1 MNFLSEGLFIDAYW
15 IRELIYIESTL
26 PNKTWLKSNTT
37 EREVVDHYLKDS
49 IQNKTDKQE
58 EDDDEKEDEFLMNY
72 PYGIELRKL
81 LDILHKLCTQTKQV
95 LDHEIDLER
104 MLKQL
109 LTIRKTR
116 DSMGSDLIVKSE

>member
-1 MNFLSEGLFIDAYW
+1 M
-15 IRELIYIESTL
+15 
-26 PNKTWLKSNTT
+26 
-37 EREVVDHYLKDS
+37 DHYEKDS

-72 PYGIELRKL
+72 SYGIELRKL

-109 LTIRKTR
+109 LTIRKIR
-116 DSMGSDLIVKSE
+116 DSIGSDLDRALIVKSE

>member
-1 MNFLSEGLFIDAYW
+1 
-15 IRELIYIESTL
+15 
-26 PNKTWLKSNTT
+26 
-37 EREVVDHYLKDS
+37 
-49 IQNKTDKQE
+49 
-58 EDDDEKEDEFLMNY
+58 MNY

-116 DSMGSDLIVKSE
+116 DPMGSDLIVKSE

>member
-1 MNFLSEGLFIDAYW
+1 
-15 IRELIYIESTL
+15 
-26 PNKTWLKSNTT
+26 
-37 EREVVDHYLKDS
+37 VDHYEKDS

-72 PYGIELRKL
+72 SYGIELRKL

-109 LTIRKTR
+109 LTIRKIR
-116 DSMGSDLIVKSE
+116 DSIGSDLDRALIVKSE